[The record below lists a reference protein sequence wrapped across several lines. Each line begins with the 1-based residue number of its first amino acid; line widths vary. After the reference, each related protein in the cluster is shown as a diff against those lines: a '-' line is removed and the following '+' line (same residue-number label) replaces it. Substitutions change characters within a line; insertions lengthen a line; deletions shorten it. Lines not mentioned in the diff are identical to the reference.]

1 LRQVEQ
7 TGSLEQNRPEH
18 LALVMLRAIV
28 GLACLAMQLSAGA
41 ASAWPVTAMASLF
54 ACYGLLALLFR
65 WSEHPSSALL
75 SLLAQTVFFLVF
87 ATYGAD
93 YSGWLSSSL
102 FFYLLLLSV
111 FTHQWWDTLV
121 VVGASASFLALV
133 PGHRTPDL
141 WRVVFWSGL
150 VASIGAVYKSRVER
164 RLAEGLLQVRRYR
177 ELAESAR
184 DAERQKLAGD
194 FHDGPL
200 QAFIGIQ
207 LRLEVLKKLVER
219 DPRAAQQELRDLQ
232 EVSKSQ
238 VTEMRAFL
246 RGIRPVELGEAGLV
260 ASLRQIVAEFQKHSG
275 ITATFQSSG
284 SPDLASPVASRELV
298 QIVREAL
305 TNVQK
310 HSKATRVA
318 VTVSAADGQLE
329 ISIEDNGTGFAF
341 SGAYTLEELELLR
354 TGPFSIQKRVRALE
368 GDLVVESRPQ
378 RGAGIVVRIPA

>member
-1 LRQVEQ
+1 LVEQ

-28 GLACLAMQLSAGA
+28 GLACLAMQLSAGT
-41 ASAWPVTAMASLF
+41 ASSWPVTAMASLF

-87 ATYGAD
+87 AAYGAD
-93 YSGWLSSSL
+93 NSGWLSSSL
-102 FFYLLLLSV
+102 FFYLLLLSF

-150 VASIGAVYKSRVER
+150 VASIGAVCKSRIER
-164 RLAEGLLQVRRYR
+164 RLSESSLQVRRYR

-246 RGIRPVELGEAGLV
+246 RGIRPVELGEAGLA

-318 VTVSAADGQLE
+318 VTVSGAHGRLE